1 MATKFGL
8 GTEIQSPT
16 GLFVV
21 FLYWILAT
29 EHGLFFC
36 VLFQCF
42 TAVHWMTGNSKFV
55 LSSVSSVI
63 SKLPM
68 AVSVHAK
75 AVILLIK
82 SSPVVYVLTYWIVNM
97 LRTYT
102 VHCYTIHTWDTDSL
116 SVQLNSDCDF
126 YYPMLTLLALSLAL
140 KTTLNQICCPLC
152 KAMYIIH
159 FNIMLYI

>member
-1 MATKFGL
+1 MGLPGGFRGWPIQWNHAKCCGPTLVAMATKFGL

-82 SSPVVYVLTYWIVNM
+82 SSPVVYVLTY
-97 LRTYT
+97 
-102 VHCYTIHTWDTDSL
+102 
-116 SVQLNSDCDF
+116 
-126 YYPMLTLLALSLAL
+126 
-140 KTTLNQICCPLC
+140 
-152 KAMYIIH
+152 
-159 FNIMLYI
+159 